1 MTAPDKRQ
9 KYKFVLT
16 FILIIL
22 FCVTLYWSREKGK
35 ERDPL
40 VYRDSLDLVA
50 AEING
55 TSLTLRNLAF
65 YVAYEETQVEEQA
78 QIYDSKDPGKYWNIR
93 TQNGFTRVSARKAV
107 MQMALHDELF
117 YQMAQGE
124 IELSEEDE
132 KSIKLAEQDFWEDLS
147 ERDGDAR
154 LGVTEEDIAEIL
166 HRMAYAQ
173 KYQEIYAAMQNKDTE
188 DYDFNAEAFQKLL
201 EEQKYTINTKVWERV
216 SLGSVTLDH

>member
-1 MTAPDKRQ
+1 MAAPNVRQ

-78 QIYDSKDPGKYWNIR
+78 QIYDPKDPGKYWNVR

-132 KSIKLAEQDFWEDLS
+132 KRIKLAEQDFWEDLS

>member
-1 MTAPDKRQ
+1 MAAPNARQ

-78 QIYDSKDPGKYWNIR
+78 QIYDPKDPGKYWNVR

>member
-1 MTAPDKRQ
+1 MAAPNVRQ

-188 DYDFNAEAFQKLL
+188 DYDFNAEAFKKLL

>member
-78 QIYDSKDPGKYWNIR
+78 QIYDPKDSGKYWNIR
-93 TQNGFTRVSARKAV
+93 TQNGFTRISARKAV

-132 KSIKLAEQDFWEDLS
+132 KSIKLAELDFWEDLS
-147 ERDGDAR
+147 ERDGDTR

-166 HRMAYAQ
+166 RKMAYAQ
-173 KYQEIYAAMQNKDTE
+173 KYQEIYAAMQNRDTE

>member
-1 MTAPDKRQ
+1 MAAPNVRQ

-78 QIYDSKDPGKYWNIR
+78 QIYDPKDPGKYWNVR

>member
-78 QIYDSKDPGKYWNIR
+78 QIYDPKDPGKYWNVR